1 MKHQAFILAL
11 KTEPQEGGQTF
22 KDKIGAALP
31 LAKLERLKESLAIDK
46 SRLSQGIEL
55 RNH

>member
-1 MKHQAFILAL
+1 MAL